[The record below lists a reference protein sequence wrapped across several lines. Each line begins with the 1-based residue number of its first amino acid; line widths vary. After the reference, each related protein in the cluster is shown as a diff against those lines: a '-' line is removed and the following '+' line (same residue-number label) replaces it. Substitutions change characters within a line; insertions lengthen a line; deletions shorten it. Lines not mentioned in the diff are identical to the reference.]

1 MRLLIPLVLVAATA
15 CSPVFKLSTRQGNV
29 IDQEKLEQVE
39 IGMNR
44 EQVQYLLGTPLVAD
58 EFQPLRWDYV
68 SYYRSGAGKEI
79 SRTISLYF
87 EGDTLSRIDDSR
99 PAAVDDAEA
108 EDTESEIESQS
119 QG

>member
-1 MRLLIPLVLVAATA
+1 MRLLIPLLLIATTA

-29 IDQEKLEQVE
+29 IDEKKLEQVA

-44 EQVQYLLGTPLVAD
+44 QQVEYLLGSPLLAD
-58 EFQPLRWDYV
+58 EFQPNRWDYV

-87 EGDTLSRIDDSR
+87 EGDTLSKIEDSK
-99 PAAVDDAEA
+99 PKATPKPETA
-108 EDTESEIESQS
+108 EDTAA
-119 QG
+119 GA